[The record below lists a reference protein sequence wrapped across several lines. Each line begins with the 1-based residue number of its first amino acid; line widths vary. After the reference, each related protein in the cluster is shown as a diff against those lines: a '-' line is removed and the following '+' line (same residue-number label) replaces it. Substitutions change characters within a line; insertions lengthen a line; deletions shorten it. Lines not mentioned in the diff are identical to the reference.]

1 MVTQN
6 EEERLRARERQR
18 RLDIDEA
25 RKANNASFNEI
36 LTKSMSTDP
45 YYLQKN
51 FRDDLAAFQ
60 DKERQKKEYMKQFYY
75 EGMLADSARQ

>member
-1 MVTQN
+1 LVTQN

-45 YYLQKN
+45 YHLQKN

-75 EGMLADSARQ
+75 EGMLAESARQ